1 MKQYIEYIRCGDD
14 GKPELSPELI
24 KKLIDAGL
32 TTPQATSKAAKVTVH
47 TIMEMCAKDSAAL
60 AEEAV
65 RTVRDA
71 AIAVDHLKNDYDEAK
86 RSFDDRLS
94 AFDEVVKTFQ
104 EFAEP
109 KDQKA
114 KDAISLYATMLS
126 LGKRYGAQP
135 ETIVNNAGY
144 VLYAYLGGQARREI
158 TQADFLK
165 GNNTK

>member
-1 MKQYIEYIRCGDD
+1 MKRFFNLALVATVAIMMASCMSINLGEKG
-14 GKPELSPELI
+14 GK
-24 KKLIDAGL
+24 D
-32 TTPQATSKAAKVTVH
+32 TTPTQVPQINQTVS
-47 TIMEMCAKDSAAL
+47 M
-60 AEEAV
+60 
-65 RTVRDA
+65 
-71 AIAVDHLKNDYDEAK
+71 
-86 RSFDDRLS
+86 S